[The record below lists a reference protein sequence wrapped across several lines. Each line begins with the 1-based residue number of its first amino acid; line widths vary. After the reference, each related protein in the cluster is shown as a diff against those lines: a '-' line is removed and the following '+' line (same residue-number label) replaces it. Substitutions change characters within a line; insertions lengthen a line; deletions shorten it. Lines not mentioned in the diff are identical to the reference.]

1 MPYQGGQRSAKR
13 APTASWTPTFPGAN
27 FLFGR
32 GMFAGRG
39 ANAAQQ
45 PQTQFTPISSDQLPS
60 GAFMSESGRV
70 GGMTSEDAYRLGGYM
85 DDMGRVFVPQG
96 LPTITATPAGTQPAA
111 QPDTPEY
118 YGPGGASGPTPI
130 ITGLDKSGGVD
141 RKKSDIYKQ
150 YAQTPEGQ
158 FERYFKTSEM
168 TPYFGNAFQ
177 GKGAPTSAQAMID
190 LASQMAAPTTAPL
203 ASYYASQSATGRG
216 SMDEIVQ
223 AMGYKGTPMEQWAK
237 ANPMLAFREY
247 NKKFPA
253 GQPTMGPTPA
263 LPGPPMVPGDTAGE
277 RALMEAKYQL
287 SDEPSVGQRTAN
299 FLAGVGNPV
308 TPTEALNQGAA
319 LDEKRGAEGLR
330 NYQKAFTQGFQQG
343 FDVNQQ
349 LF

>member
-70 GGMTSEDAYRLGGYM
+70 GGMTSEDAYRLG
-85 DDMGRVFVPQG
+85 RVFVPQS
-96 LPTITATPAGTQPAA
+96 LPTITATPTGTQPAA

-118 YGPGGASGPTPI
+118 YGPGEASGPTPI

-141 RKKSDIYKQ
+141 RKKSDLYKQ

-190 LASQMAAPTTAPL
+190 LASQMAAPTTSPL

-263 LPGPPMVPGDTAGE
+263 LPGPPMVAGDTAGE

-287 SDEPSVGQRTAN
+287 SGEPTMDTVDPLAAQAAQQQATADQADKATTVRLPIRN
-299 FLAGVGNPV
+299 RVQAYL
-308 TPTEALNQGAA
+308 QG
-319 LDEKRGAEGLR
+319 GL
-330 NYQKAFTQGFQQG
+330 
-343 FDVNQQ
+343 
-349 LF
+349 